1 LFIPIPRLIGIYCI
15 YLDLKFC
22 VKLLN
27 RLAPPCLK
35 LLASASS
42 SADWEIDASGF
53 VSAPTPNFQKLGEA
67 TVEK

>member
-1 LFIPIPRLIGIYCI
+1 M

-42 SADWEIDASGF
+42 SADWEIDASDL
-53 VSAPTPNFQKLGEA
+53 VSALNFQSFGEA
-67 TVEK
+67 TVESKESREN